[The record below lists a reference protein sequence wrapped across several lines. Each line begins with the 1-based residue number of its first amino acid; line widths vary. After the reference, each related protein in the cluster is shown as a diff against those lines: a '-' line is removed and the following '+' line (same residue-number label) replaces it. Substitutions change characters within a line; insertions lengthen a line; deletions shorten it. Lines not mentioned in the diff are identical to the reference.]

1 MWILTLAVIA
11 AVASAVLW
19 PALRRELEWRR
30 VRREIERPGS
40 RTTGPSGRSRQMND
54 AAGRDSGQSDRPTA
68 SAPGRTRELI
78 SI

>member
-30 VRREIERPGS
+30 EIEQAREPHS
-40 RTTGPSGRSRQMND
+40 GPEW
-54 AAGRDSGQSDRPTA
+54 T
-68 SAPGRTRELI
+68 
-78 SI
+78 